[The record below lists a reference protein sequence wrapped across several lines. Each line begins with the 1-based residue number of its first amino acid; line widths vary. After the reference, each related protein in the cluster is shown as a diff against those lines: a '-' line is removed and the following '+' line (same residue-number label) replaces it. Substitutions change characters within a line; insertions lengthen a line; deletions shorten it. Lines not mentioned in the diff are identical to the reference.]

1 MIELRNVTFTYPI
14 GVKAL
19 RGVNL
24 IINKNERVGVIGQNG
39 SGKTTMMKM
48 LNGLLRPTTGELLIN
63 NESTINKS
71 IAELSRIV
79 GYVFQNPDDQIFSST
94 IMNEVMF
101 GPTNLGL
108 NNVKGLVKDSLKQV
122 NLWDRRNDNPYTLSY
137 NSRKL
142 VAIASVLA
150 MNTQFLILDEP
161 TTGQDP
167 VGKRI
172 VKRIISE
179 NKSKAFIIVSHDIEF
194 IAETCDRV
202 IVMNNGLIVRDGDV
216 HDVLGDKR
224 LLDSLGLIQP
234 MMTRLSRRIK
244 ELPNNL
250 VRINE
255 VVDALKS
262 PNKS

>member
-1 MIELRNVTFTYPI
+1 MIELRNVTFTYPV

-24 IINKNERVGVIGQNG
+24 IINHNERIGVIGQNG

-94 IMNEVMF
+94 IMKEVMF
-101 GPTNLGL
+101 GPINLKL
-108 NNVKGLVKDSLKQV
+108 NNIKELVKDSLKQV

-150 MNTQFLILDEP
+150 MNTPFLILDEP

-167 VGKRI
+167 IGKRI
-172 VKRIISE
+172 VKKIISN
-179 NKSKAFIIVSHDIEF
+179 NKKTFIVVSHDIEF

-216 HDVLGDKR
+216 HDVLSDKK

-255 VVDALKS
+255 VVNKLL